1 MRFTINQ
8 AALLEP
14 LQLVASVVE
23 RKQTLPI
30 LANLLLSVDA
40 KGLSLTGTDQEVE
53 IGAHTSNLD
62 CQKAGEIT
70 IPARK
75 LLDICR
81 SLPDSSSMAFN
92 LEENRLCIES
102 GRFKSY
108 LVTLP
113 AVDFPKVQIED
124 ADVQFTLAAGL
135 LHGMLQKTGFA
146 MAQQDVR
153 FFFNGLLVE
162 VAENRV
168 RFVATNG
175 QRLATSFTTDTEK
188 VDQEKQYI
196 VPRKS
201 VNEWQKLVPDN
212 DDQRVVMRFTANHMQ
227 VECGDAILTTRL
239 IDATY
244 PDYRKAI
251 PESGDKVVVG
261 DRQEIREALIR
272 TAILSN
278 EVYRNVRLGLSKGR
292 LDLHSN
298 NPLHEEAE
306 ESVIVDYDGDDLEI
320 GFNVGYLIDALSVI
334 DGERVVMTFSDANS
348 ACLLADPDAINSSYV
363 ISPMML

>member
-1 MRFTINQ
+1 MKFTISQ
-8 AALLEP
+8 AELLEP

-30 LANLLLSVDA
+30 LANLLLSVNDS
-40 KGLSLTGTDQEVE
+40 GLKLTGTDQEVE
-53 IGAHTSNLD
+53 IGAHTSKVSCL
-62 CQKAGEIT
+62 ASGEIT

-75 LLDICR
+75 LSDICR
-81 SLPDSSSMAFN
+81 SLPDTSSMEFS
-92 LEENRLCIES
+92 LKENRLCIES

-113 AVDFPKVQIED
+113 AIDFPKVEVEG
-124 ADVQFTLAAGL
+124 AEVQFSLASDS
-135 LHGMLQKTGFA
+135 LHRMLQKTSFA

-162 VAENRV
+162 VAGGLV

-175 QRLATSFTTDTEK
+175 QRLATSFV
-188 VDQEKQYI
+188 VDADQANGEKQYI
-196 VPRKS
+196 VPRKG
-201 VNEWQKLVPDN
+201 VNELLKLVPDRS
-212 DDQRVVMRFTANHMQ
+212 DISVDVRFTANHMQ
-227 VECGDAILTTRL
+227 VDCADAVLTTRL

-244 PDYRKAI
+244 PDYRRAI
-251 PESGDKVVVG
+251 PESGDKTVEG

-278 EVYRNVRLGLSKGR
+278 EVYRNVRLRLNKGR
-292 LDLHSN
+292 LDMHSN
-298 NPLHEEAE
+298 NPLQEEAE
-306 ESVIVDYDGDDLEI
+306 ESVTVNYDGDDLEI

-334 DGERVVMTFSDANS
+334 EGERVVMTFSDANS
-348 ACLLADPDAINSSYV
+348 ACLLVDPDAINSSYV